1 MDSNSTSTPLRILLV
16 EDNEHDWLAFRRAFQ
31 KGQVSSEISRCV
43 RADQALRR
51 LDTDASSFDLVVTDY
66 KLPGMTGLELCQA
79 LLEREVPLPLVLLT
93 GAGTEHLAVE
103 ALKAGVDDYLIK
115 DPDQGY
121 LELLPLVLPEV
132 VRKYGDRLARQ
143 RAEEALRE
151 YSERL
156 EEMVEQRTQELR
168 EAQGQLIRREK
179 LAVLGQLAGGV
190 GHELR
195 NPLGAIKNAVY
206 LLNMILEEPEPEV
219 REALEIVEQEVGTCD
234 SIIRSLLDFAR
245 TKAPV
250 RREVGVNDILRAALV
265 RITIPEDI
273 EMMTQL
279 DETVPIIL
287 ADPDQLVQ
295 AFGNI
300 ILNGIQA
307 MLEGGRLLVK
317 TARLSSPKTSEVSE
331 KPPRSGWVAVSFAD
345 TGVGIPEE
353 NLEKLFEPLFTTKAK
368 GVGLGLALVKTLVEV
383 NGGSVEVESE
393 VGKGS
398 TFTVRLP
405 TREVQA

>member
-1 MDSNSTSTPLRILLV
+1 ITERKRAEEEIKRRAAQAMLGYEVGQRVSSKLELDELLSEIVTAVRDAFDYYGVMILLV
-16 EDNEHDWLAFRRAFQ
+16 DEEAQRLTMQSIA
-31 KGQVSSEISRCV
+31 GGY
-43 RADQALRR
+43 ADIFPR
-51 LDTDASSFDLVVTDY
+51 DLY
-66 KLPGMTGLELCQA
+66 HAIGEGMTGYAVASGKTQVSGNVSKDPHYV
-79 LLEREVPLPLVLLT
+79 READEET
-93 GAGTEHLAVE
+93 KSELAVPIKKGQKVSGVLDIQSDEFDAFDETGVMLMETLADQIAVAIENARLYE
-103 ALKAGVDDYLIK
+103 AV
-115 DPDQGY
+115 QQ
-121 LELLPLVLPEV
+121 ELAE
-132 VRKYGDRLARQ
+132 RK
-143 RAEEALRE
+143 RAEEELKE

-156 EEMVEQRTQELR
+156 EEMVEQRTEELR

-219 REALEIVEQEVGTCD
+219 REALEIVEKEVGTCD

-250 RREVGVNDILRAALV
+250 RREVGVNDVLRAALV
-265 RITIPEDI
+265 RITIPEGI
-273 EMMTQL
+273 EVMTQL
-279 DETVPIIL
+279 DEAVPIIL

-307 MLEGGRLLVK
+307 MPEGGRLLVK
-317 TARLSSPKTSEVSE
+317 TARLSSPKTSEVSG

-345 TGVGIPEE
+345 TGVGIPE
-353 NLEKLFEPLFTTKAK
+353 
-368 GVGLGLALVKTLVEV
+368 
-383 NGGSVEVESE
+383 
-393 VGKGS
+393 
-398 TFTVRLP
+398 
-405 TREVQA
+405 

>member
-1 MDSNSTSTPLRILLV
+1 MDSDSTSTPLRILLV

-31 KGQVSSEISRCV
+31 KSQILSEIRRCV
-43 RADQALRR
+43 RAEEALRR

-66 KLPGMTGLELCQA
+66 KLPGMSGLELCQA

-143 RAEEALRE
+143 RAEEALRG

-156 EEMVEQRTQELR
+156 EEMVEQRTEELR

-250 RREVGVNDILRAALV
+250 RQEVDVNDVLGAALF

-273 EMMTQL
+273 EVMTQL

-295 AFGNI
+295 VFGNI

-307 MLEGGRLLVK
+307 MPEGGRLVVK
-317 TARLSSPKTSEVSE
+317 TARLSSPKTSEVSG

-383 NGGSVEVESE
+383 NGGSIEVESE

>member
-206 LLNMILEEPEPEV
+206 LLNMILEEPELEV

-307 MLEGGRLLVK
+307 MPEGGRLLVK

-405 TREVQA
+405 TRDVQA

>member
-1 MDSNSTSTPLRILLV
+1 MDSDSTSTPLRILLV

-31 KGQVSSEISRCV
+31 KGQVPSEISRCV
-43 RADQALRR
+43 RAEEALRR

-66 KLPGMTGLELCQA
+66 KLPGMSGLELCQA
-79 LLEREVPLPLVLLT
+79 LLEREAPLPLVLLT

-143 RAEEALRE
+143 RAEGALRE

-250 RREVGVNDILRAALV
+250 RREVDVNDVLRAALF

-273 EMMTQL
+273 EVMTQL

-295 AFGNI
+295 VFGNI

-307 MLEGGRLLVK
+307 MPEGGRLLVK
-317 TARLSSPKTSEVSE
+317 TARLSSPKTSEVSG

-383 NGGSVEVESE
+383 NGGSIEVESE

>member
-273 EMMTQL
+273 EVMTQL
-279 DETVPIIL
+279 DETVPTIL